1 MQFEKKLITRT
12 AKKDNHIEEEKN
24 IDRVYMKKELSG
36 ESSNKKNLMKKQSSY
51 LSDNEDE
58 TLQVR

>member
-1 MQFEKKLITRT
+1 MQFEKKLITRA

-36 ESSNKKNLMKKQSSY
+36 ESGNKKNLMKKQSSY